1 MNLLK
6 LPRLFAGVAVL
17 LVTASTALAEVKVSM
32 QDGRVTIVAKDA
44 TLRQIL
50 TEWARVGETKIVN
63 VERIPGGPMTLELTN
78 VPEQQA
84 LELLLRSVSG
94 YMTAPRPVAVSNLS
108 TFDRVVVMPTSAA
121 PRPAMAA
128 QPTPTFAQ
136 PQFTPPPQAADDDV
150 DDERPAPNVQ
160 VPNGFPNP
168 RGPIFN
174 TFPQPQ
180 VVNPG
185 ANGVVGGFPPQQVP
199 TQQQPPQQ
207 QPAAQPTAPF
217 GGVAVPGMTVQPPP
231 QPGQIPG
238 QMPGQVP
245 GQPPRRPGGPEGQ

>member
-1 MNLLK
+1 MSLIKTSQLLAGAAAA
-6 LPRLFAGVAVL
+6 LFL
-17 LVTASTALAEVKVSM
+17 TASAASAEVKVSM

-44 TLRQIL
+44 TLRQIM
-50 TEWARVGETKIVN
+50 TEWARVGQTKIVN

-78 VPEQQA
+78 MPEQQA
-84 LELLLRSVSG
+84 LDLLLRSVSG
-94 YMTAPRPVAVSNLS
+94 YMTAPRAVAVSNLS
-108 TFDRVVVMPTSAA
+108 QFDRVVVMPTSAA

-128 QPTPTFAQ
+128 GQPTPTFSQ
-136 PQFTPPPQAADDDV
+136 PQFTPPPQMADDDV

-160 VPNGFPNP
+160 IPNGFPNP

-185 ANGVVGGFPPQQVP
+185 ANANGVVGGVP
-199 TQQQPPQQ
+199 HQEVPAQ

-217 GGVAVPGMTVQPPP
+217 GGVAVPGMTVQPP
-231 QPGQIPG
+231 QQPG

-245 GQPPRRPGGPEGQ
+245 VPGQPRRPGGPEGQ